1 MLIIKFT
8 NLMQLDGF
16 NYNQLNVL
24 TCADDILDFLMN
36 NEKVCCRAS
45 IANLHSQDQTQIV
58 VGGAHHP
65 THRSI
70 CCTPMFFIKRGVF

>member
-1 MLIIKFT
+1 MLITKFT

-45 IANLHSQDQTQIV
+45 IANLHSQDQTQIG
-58 VGGAHHP
+58 VGNKI
-65 THRSI
+65 S
-70 CCTPMFFIKRGVF
+70 V